1 MATVGVLLG
10 IGVLLGAALMD
21 LVDRRHGRRRRSV
34 GAMLAARHDELADVW
49 STQHRGLPS
58 PIDHISKDRGVPKD

>member
-1 MATVGVLLG
+1 
-10 IGVLLGAALMD
+10 
-21 LVDRRHGRRRRSV
+21 
-34 GAMLAARHDELADVW
+34 MLAARHDELADVW